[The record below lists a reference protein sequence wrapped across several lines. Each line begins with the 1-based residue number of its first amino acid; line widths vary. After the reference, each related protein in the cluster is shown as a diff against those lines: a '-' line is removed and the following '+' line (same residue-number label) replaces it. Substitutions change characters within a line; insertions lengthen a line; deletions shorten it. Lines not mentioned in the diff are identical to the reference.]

1 MWVPTLNL
9 NFVLGIDG
17 ISLFFVLLT
26 TLLIPLCL
34 LVSWKS
40 VKVNL
45 KEFLVAFLAMEF
57 FLIGVFCILDLLLF
71 YIFFESVL
79 IPMYLIVGVWGSRE
93 RKIRAA
99 YFFFLYTLLGS
110 VLMLLSLLYMYYQA
124 GTTDYEV
131 LTTFSFSECEQKILW
146 LSFFASFATKI
157 PMIPVHL
164 WLPEAHVEA
173 PTAGSV
179 ILAGVLLK
187 LGTYGFVRFSFPLFA
202 KACFYFAPFVYSL
215 SVIGIV
221 YTSFTAIRQTDFK
234 RIIAYTSVAHMN
246 LVMVGLFS
254 FNTIGIEGAI
264 LQSLS
269 HGFVASALF
278 LCIGVVY
285 DRHHTRMVKYYG
297 GLVHTMPLYVFIFL
311 FFTMSNIGLPGT
323 GSFVGEFLILT
334 GSFKVNTSITF
345 LSATGMV
352 IGACYSL
359 WLFNRISYGNLKTQY
374 FTYYNDISKR
384 EFFIFLPLLIGT
396 LVMGLYPEIFLESI
410 HMSVNM
416 LVELM
421 YF

>member
-1 MWVPTLNL
+1 LNL

-17 ISLFFVLLT
+17 ISIFFVLLT

-40 VKVNL
+40 VKINL
-45 KEFLVAFLAMEF
+45 KEFLIAFLVMEF

-202 KACFYFAPFVYSL
+202 KACFYFAPLVYSL

-374 FTYYNDISKR
+374 FSYYSDISKR

-396 LVMGLYPEIFLESI
+396 LVMGLYPEIFLESM